1 MYCLFIIGIINKKG
15 EVMKLVYMLPVFFVL
30 FTVTGCTQSGSE
42 IDLKAEAETIR
53 EISAAFF
60 AAELNRDLDGFVSF
74 LAPDAIIQAGDVST
88 MDKAGLR
95 AYTAEFFKLPYTDIP
110 LTEPRLIE
118 VARAGDVAYDI
129 GPWKVVLDGGSEL
142 YGKSTIIWRKLNDEW
157 KVVLMSFSMDAPA
170 AAN

>member
-1 MYCLFIIGIINKKG
+1 
-15 EVMKLVYMLPVFFVL
+15 MKLVYILPVFFVL
-30 FTVTGCTQSGSE
+30 GVGTGCTSSDSG

-60 AAELNRDLDGFVSF
+60 AAELDRDLDGFVSF
-74 LAPDAIIQAGDVST
+74 LAPDAIIQAGDAPT

-95 AYTAEFFKLPYTDIP
+95 AYTVEFFKVPYTGIP

-118 VARAGDVAYDI
+118 VAKAGDVAYDI
-129 GPWKVVLDGGSEL
+129 GPWKLELDGGSGL

-157 KVVLMSFSMDAPA
+157 KVVLLSFSMDSPA